1 MRGEKF
7 LAYAAFAIVCVV
19 WGTTYLAIAIAI
31 ETLPTFLFAG
41 TRFAIAGA
49 LLLAICR
56 FRGEKLP
63 ASRAQW
69 ANLALIGFLM
79 VGVGNVAVIYAE
91 HAMPSGLAALL
102 VATSPFWMATLESFR
117 ASGERITARKLAGMV
132 VGFAGVALLVAPEV
146 APGSFN
152 KAFLLGVIA
161 IQIGCLGW
169 DYGSIRAKYHPIRVS
184 PLVSAGVQMLTGGL
198 MVTALGLATGEA
210 SAFVFNTRTF
220 TAYVYLIFFGSMLAY
235 GAYVYALSKL
245 RTSTVALYAYVN
257 PAIAVLLGWLVLD
270 EPLGIRSLIAMI
282 VILGGV
288 ALVQSGK
295 SPKSTVI
302 RPIDATDTEAK
313 VA

>member
-1 MRGEKF
+1 MIRGDRF

-56 FRGEKLP
+56 ARGEKMP
-63 ASRAQW
+63 STRSQW

-91 HAMPSGLAALL
+91 HAMPSGMAALL
-102 VATSPFWMATLESFR
+102 VATSPFWMATLESLR
-117 ASGERITARKLAGMV
+117 ADGERITRRKLAGMI

-152 KAFLLGVIA
+152 KAFLLGVLA

-184 PLVSAGVQMLTGGL
+184 PLVSAGTQMLTGGL
-198 MVTALGLATGEA
+198 MVTALGLLTGEVSRFHFNA
-210 SAFVFNTRTF
+210 RTLSA
-220 TAYVYLIFFGSMLAY
+220 YIYLIFFGSMLAY

-270 EPLGIRSLIAMI
+270 EPLGVRSFVAMI

-288 ALVQSGK
+288 ALVQSGNP
-295 SPKSTVI
+295 SRSTVI
-302 RPIDATDTEAK
+302 RPIDATDPEA
-313 VA
+313 A